1 MYHVV
6 LQLCRFSVIM
16 VVLKITQSD
25 DQPRVDIA
33 ELKTKLLQ
41 KLSDSAPLYWECF
54 KKFLRAK
61 LSKAEFDAYV
71 SAVLGDAHIPLHN
84 RFVSALIYN
93 AHCSSPP
100 PLIGKATPKPPPVS
114 KKKKSTRRTE
124 VKKKAPIKKKV
135 VKASLTSASRPTLVK
150 LANEIKPEPETNTL
164 VRPEKNSPAY
174 QTTQGSSFDAQFAST
189 PYMLALRRKMFK
201 TTLEAGLRDLSNGCV
216 LLMKEALYCHLKDIV
231 SSCSPNARFGS
242 SQAQESAPYLPCQ
255 QVYGYSHLE
264 QFDQLQPPPTNVI
277 TTTDAVTAIQ
287 ISSYLLRENLPINQE
302 RLSLLQATG
311 PTQ

>member
-1 MYHVV
+1 MG
-6 LQLCRFSVIM
+6 
-16 VVLKITQSD
+16 
-25 DQPRVDIA
+25 
-33 ELKTKLLQ
+33 KTKLLQ

-114 KKKKSTRRTE
+114 KKK
-124 VKKKAPIKKKV
+124 V

-150 LANEIKPEPETNTL
+150 LVNEIKPEPETNTL

>member
-1 MYHVV
+1 M

-124 VKKKAPIKKKV
+124 VKVNERSTAFAHPSQKKAPIKKKV

-150 LANEIKPEPETNTL
+150 LVNEIKPEPETNTL

-174 QTTQGSSFDAQFAST
+174 QTTQGNPIT
-189 PYMLALRRKMFK
+189 C
-201 TTLEAGLRDLSNGCV
+201 NV
-216 LLMKEALYCHLKDIV
+216 L
-231 SSCSPNARFGS
+231 S
-242 SQAQESAPYLPCQ
+242 SQK
-255 QVYGYSHLE
+255 
-264 QFDQLQPPPTNVI
+264 D
-277 TTTDAVTAIQ
+277 
-287 ISSYLLRENLPINQE
+287 
-302 RLSLLQATG
+302 RLSTLSLRLHLIC
-311 PTQ
+311 